1 MTICFPL
8 MITVQKNSIYIS
20 IRTIHLNKS
29 LDYLITGWQTG
40 FFDSPGRAAMDTS
53 TPENVLQTQ
62 NDMQGL
68 AGNCHRSLLII
79 GHLSGI
85 LIVNRHG
92 MCKEEKYTAIYGGL
106 KDLRYLCMCKANAM
120 LCLFLLIQAWFSGIF
135 EFQSCK

>member
-1 MTICFPL
+1 
-8 MITVQKNSIYIS
+8 
-20 IRTIHLNKS
+20 
-29 LDYLITGWQTG
+29 
-40 FFDSPGRAAMDTS
+40 MDTS

-85 LIVNRHG
+85 LLVNRHG

-106 KDLRYLCMCKANAM
+106 KDLIYLCMCKANAM
-120 LCLFLLIQAWFSGIF
+120 LCLFLLIQA
-135 EFQSCK
+135 

>member
-1 MTICFPL
+1 MF
-8 MITVQKNSIYIS
+8 SIDDYCPEKQYIS

-29 LDYLITGWQTG
+29 LDYLITRWQTG

-85 LIVNRHG
+85 LLVNRHG

>member
-1 MTICFPL
+1 
-8 MITVQKNSIYIS
+8 
-20 IRTIHLNKS
+20 
-29 LDYLITGWQTG
+29 
-40 FFDSPGRAAMDTS
+40 MDTS

-85 LIVNRHG
+85 LLVKRHG
-92 MCKEEKYTAIYGGL
+92 MCKEEKNTGIYGGL

-120 LCLFLLIQAWFSGIF
+120 L
-135 EFQSCK
+135 